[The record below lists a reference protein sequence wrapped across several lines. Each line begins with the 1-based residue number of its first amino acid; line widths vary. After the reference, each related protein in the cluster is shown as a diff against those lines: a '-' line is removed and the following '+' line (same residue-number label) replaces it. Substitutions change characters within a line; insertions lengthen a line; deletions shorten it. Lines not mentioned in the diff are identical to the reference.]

1 VSKPKTTAPTFTPAA
16 SPASLTAACSFLSS
30 DEILKLTGQSMSGGS
45 KELGPVP
52 TQGGQSYECQYGAG
66 VLGELFVG
74 AAVGSPASFIKAAKT
89 NCSAPVT
96 MPGVG
101 EAATH
106 CKPTSPNGGTL
117 LAVAKHSH
125 GQLRTAELFLYAE
138 GTNDSY
144 AAIAK
149 LLADR
154 L

>member
-1 VSKPKTTAPTFTPAA
+1 MN
-16 SPASLTAACSFLSS
+16 AACPFLSS

-52 TQGGQSYECQYGAG
+52 TQAGQSYECQYGAG

-74 AAVGSPASFIKAAKT
+74 TAAGSPAGFIAAAKRD
-89 NCSAPVT
+89 CSAPAT
-96 MPGVG
+96 MPGAG
-101 EAATH
+101 EASVR
-106 CKPTSPNGGTL
+106 CKPTNPDGGTL